1 MKRVRRAFKNAARK
15 PTRTE
20 LIALLRRLHGP
31 RLPRFDGSP
40 YEGTRFDAAELVL
53 HELAHASQIPGELPI
68 RPGRMS
74 PSWDRMHGYVEKKLP
89 RSVADWHEVRA
100 VAIVLGA
107 CRSLRLPLERH
118 RLVAAGA
125 KNSYSYKLW
134 KDRKRFDRR
143 VSIVENTEAV
153 RTRVQQVLDIVDQ
166 AWARKRSV

>member
-1 MKRVRRAFKNAARK
+1 MKRVRRPFKNAARK

-68 RPGRMS
+68 RPGRMY
-74 PSWDRMHGYVEKKLP
+74 PSWDRMHDYVEKKLP
-89 RSVADWHEVRA
+89 RAVADWHEVRA

-107 CRSLRLPLERH
+107 CRSLRLPFERH
-118 RLVAAGA
+118 RLVRVGA
-125 KNSYSYKLW
+125 KNSFKLW

-143 VSIVENTEAV
+143 VSMVEDTHAV
-153 RTRVQQVLDIVDQ
+153 RTRVQQVLDILDQ
-166 AWARKRSV
+166 AWARRRSV